1 VQAVELAVHVLSAKF
16 FADCSSVNKPALS
29 GHFLSGEPMEQQQTK
44 RGWFDFTISL
54 QWLIGAVISALVG
67 AITGAAIWF
76 GLVGRVQALESR
88 DQDHAAH
95 FARIESDMRQQRADV
110 KEQLTDIGGDVKE
123 IRRYLMDNA
132 AGARP
137 DIRRW
142 AR

>member
-1 VQAVELAVHVLSAKF
+1 
-16 FADCSSVNKPALS
+16 
-29 GHFLSGEPMEQQQTK
+29 MEQQAK

-54 QWLIGAVISALVG
+54 QWLIGAIISALVG
-67 AITGAAIWF
+67 AFTGAAIWF
-76 GLVGRVQALESR
+76 GLVGRVNALEAR
-88 DQDHAAH
+88 DNDHVAH

-110 KEQLTDIGGDVKE
+110 KEQLNDIGEDVKE

>member
-1 VQAVELAVHVLSAKF
+1 
-16 FADCSSVNKPALS
+16 
-29 GHFLSGEPMEQQQTK
+29 MEQQQK

-54 QWLIGAVISALVG
+54 QWLVGAIVSSLVG

-76 GLVGRVQALESR
+76 GLVSRVQALETR
-88 DQDHAAH
+88 DQDHASH

-110 KEQLTDIGGDVKE
+110 KEQLNDIGGDVKE

-142 AR
+142 SK